1 MNLKETKEGLRVNFN
16 ALYNKGVF
24 AIESL
29 IDGEK
34 ASLTLTGKGSFV
46 AAKGYYS
53 ETVLIPKDMNFI
65 GLDRSS
71 YGRPYLNFRS
81 DFQGKDSL
89 FELFFDGT
97 DLELVVNTKR
107 FLVPV
112 MYQVWGR
119 VEIEAESIE
128 DARKKLADPNFID
141 KMDMP
146 LNPEY
151 IDDSYQ
157 VDVDGEMEDLGT
169 GETFPIS
176 EE

>member
-1 MNLKETKEGLRVNFN
+1 MICG
-16 ALYNKGVF
+16 
-24 AIESL
+24 IWL
-29 IDGEK
+29 IKVKIG
-34 ASLTLTGKGSFV
+34 GKI
-46 AAKGYYS
+46 K
-53 ETVLIPKDMNFI
+53 
-65 GLDRSS
+65 
-71 YGRPYLNFRS
+71 
-81 DFQGKDSL
+81 

-146 LNPEY
+146 LNQEY